1 MSAYQFLTKY
11 FFMLK
16 LLFIFT
22 GLLSYDSSVLSKK
35 SVYVTATIY
44 HAVEGQTDSTPDI
57 TASGYKI
64 NMKDPLSD
72 RIIAVSWDL
81 ENMYGFT
88 MGTMVHVQGTDYL
101 DGIWF
106 VRDRMNK
113 RWNKR
118 IDFLVPTSIK
128 GGKWENVILTHKK
141 SFYK

>member
-1 MSAYQFLTKY
+1 
-11 FFMLK
+11 MLK

-22 GLLSYDSSVLSKK
+22 SLLSYDSSRLSEDE
-35 SVYVTATIY
+35 SQRVFVTATIY
-44 HAVEGQTDSTPDI
+44 HAVEAQTDSTPDI

-88 MGTMVHVQGTDYL
+88 MGTMVHVQGTPYL

-118 IDFLVPTSIK
+118 IDFLVPESIK

>member
-1 MSAYQFLTKY
+1 
-11 FFMLK
+11 MLK

-22 GLLSYDSSVLSKK
+22 SLLSYDSSRLSEDE
-35 SVYVTATIY
+35 SQRVFVTATIY
-44 HAVEGQTDSTPDI
+44 HAVEAQTDSTPDI

-88 MGTMVHVQGTDYL
+88 MGTMVHVQGTPYL

>member
-1 MSAYQFLTKY
+1 
-11 FFMLK
+11 MLK
-16 LLFIFT
+16 LLFIFMP
-22 GLLSYDSSVLSKK
+22 LLSHDSSRLSEDEGQR
-35 SVYVTATIY
+35 VFVTATIY
-44 HAVEGQTDSTPDI
+44 HAVEAQTDSTPDI

-88 MGTMVHVQGTDYL
+88 MGTMVHVQGTPYL

>member
-1 MSAYQFLTKY
+1 
-11 FFMLK
+11 MLK

-22 GLLSYDSSVLSKK
+22 SLLSHDSSKLSEDE
-35 SVYVTATIY
+35 SQRVFVTATIY
-44 HAVEGQTDSTPDI
+44 HAVEAQTDSTPHI
-57 TASGYKI
+57 TASGYEI

-81 ENMYGFT
+81 EWQYGFK

-113 RWNKR
+113 RWSKR
-118 IDFLVPTSIK
+118 IDFLVPESIP

>member
-1 MSAYQFLTKY
+1 MI
-11 FFMLK
+11 K

-81 ENMYGFT
+81 ENMHGFT

-106 VRDRMNK
+106 VRDRMHK

-118 IDFLVPTSIK
+118 IDFLVPTSIE
-128 GGKWENVILTHKK
+128 GGKWENVKVEIINYDKRL
-141 SFYK
+141 

>member
-1 MSAYQFLTKY
+1 
-11 FFMLK
+11 MLK
-16 LLFIFT
+16 LFIIFT
-22 GLLSYDSSVLSKK
+22 GLLSYDSSNLNKNEK
-35 SVYVTATIY
+35 QRLYVTATIY
-44 HAVEGQTDSTPDI
+44 HAVEEQTDSTPNI

-81 ENMYGFT
+81 ENQYGFK
-88 MGTMVHVQGTDYL
+88 MGDMVHVKGTGVL

-113 RWNKR
+113 RFRKR
-118 IDFLVPTSIK
+118 IDFLVPQAMK
-128 GGKWENVILTHKK
+128 GGKWEKVILTHKK

>member
-1 MSAYQFLTKY
+1 
-11 FFMLK
+11 MLK

-22 GLLSYDSSVLSKK
+22 SLLSYDSSRLSVDE
-35 SVYVTATIY
+35 SQRVFVTATIY
-44 HAVEGQTDSTPDI
+44 HAVEEQTDSTPHI
-57 TASGYKI
+57 TASGYNI
-64 NMKDPLSD
+64 NMADPLSD

-81 ENMYGFT
+81 ENVYGFT
-88 MGTMVHVQGTDYL
+88 MGTMVHVQGTPYL

-113 RWNKR
+113 RWSKR

>member
-1 MSAYQFLTKY
+1 M
-11 FFMLK
+11 
-16 LLFIFT
+16 
-22 GLLSYDSSVLSKK
+22 SYDSSRLSEDE
-35 SVYVTATIY
+35 SQRVFVTATIY
-44 HAVEGQTDSTPDI
+44 HAVEAQTDSTPDI

-88 MGTMVHVQGTDYL
+88 MGTMVHVQGTPYL

>member
-1 MSAYQFLTKY
+1 
-11 FFMLK
+11 MLK
-16 LLFIFT
+16 LLFIFIP
-22 GLLSYDSSVLSKK
+22 LLSHDSSRLSENEGQR
-35 SVYVTATIY
+35 VFVTATIY
-44 HAVEGQTDSTPDI
+44 HAVEAQTDSTPDI

-113 RWNKR
+113 RWRKR
-118 IDFLVPTSIK
+118 IDFLVPESIE

>member
-1 MSAYQFLTKY
+1 
-11 FFMLK
+11 MLK

-22 GLLSYDSSVLSKK
+22 SLLSYDSSNLNNEKQRL
-35 SVYVTATIY
+35 YVTATIY
-44 HAVEGQTDSTPDI
+44 HAVEAQTDSTPNI
-57 TASGYKI
+57 TASGYEI
-64 NMKDPLSD
+64 NMADPLSD

-81 ENMYGFT
+81 ENMHGFT
-88 MGTMVHVQGTDYL
+88 MGTMVHIKGTPYL

-113 RWNKR
+113 RWSKR

-128 GGKWENVILTHKK
+128 AGKWENVILTHKK

>member
-64 NMKDPLSD
+64 NIKDPLSD
-72 RIIAVSWDL
+72 RIIAVSRDL
-81 ENMYGFT
+81 EKIYGFK
-88 MGTMVHVQGTDYL
+88 MGDMVRVEGTGVL
-101 DGIWF
+101 DGTWF
-106 VRDRMNK
+106 IRDSMNK
-113 RWNKR
+113 RWESR
-118 IDFLVPTSIK
+118 IDFLVPQAIK
-128 GGKWENVILTHKK
+128 GGKWENVKLTHIK
-141 SFYK
+141 SFK

>member
-1 MSAYQFLTKY
+1 
-11 FFMLK
+11 MLK

-22 GLLSYDSSVLSKK
+22 SLLSYDSSRLSEDEGQR
-35 SVYVTATIY
+35 VFVTATIY
-44 HAVEGQTDSTPDI
+44 HAVEAQTDSTPDI

-88 MGTMVHVQGTDYL
+88 MGTMVHVQGTPYL

>member
-1 MSAYQFLTKY
+1 MP
-11 FFMLK
+11 
-16 LLFIFT
+16 
-22 GLLSYDSSVLSKK
+22 LLSHDSSRLSENEGQR
-35 SVYVTATIY
+35 VFVTATIY
-44 HAVEGQTDSTPDI
+44 HAVEAQTDSTPDI

-88 MGTMVHVQGTDYL
+88 MGTMVHVQGTPYL

>member
-1 MSAYQFLTKY
+1 
-11 FFMLK
+11 MLK

-22 GLLSYDSSVLSKK
+22 SLLSYDSSRLSEDE
-35 SVYVTATIY
+35 SQRVFVTATIY
-44 HAVEGQTDSTPDI
+44 HAVEAQTDSTPDI

-81 ENMYGFT
+81 ENVYGFK
-88 MGTMVHVQGTDYL
+88 MGDMVHVSGTGVL

-113 RWNKR
+113 RFRKR
-118 IDFLVPTSIK
+118 IDFLVPQAMK
-128 GGKWENVILTHKK
+128 GGKWENVLINHRR
-141 SFYK
+141 SSGR